1 MRHEPRKIAPC
12 VGVTDM
18 GLFNLIYYRDC
29 NKKRFNVLKVP
40 VQFSVKN
47 YVL

>member
-18 GLFNLIYYRDC
+18 GLFNLIKNSNSYFSFYRDC
-29 NKKRFNVLKVP
+29 VTRKDSMF
-40 VQFSVKN
+40 
-47 YVL
+47 